1 MLYEIFIESSL
12 RTCQK
17 IQLPR
22 GPRWLKPRDK
32 ISPGASSKNTFSI
45 EGMFNHRNI
54 VLISWFCLNILG
66 PSNPRNVKV
75 QATSSVSIRVTWDE
89 PAVPNGVIKEYII
102 SYGKSK
108 DYQGHER
115 TVTGNT
121 MERVLDG
128 LDKFTTYF
136 IKVRGKTSKMGNA
149 SKILNATTN
158 EDSKYCV
165 TASGK
170 IVLSLQSRMEF
181 WQFLIKFNLF
191 CFALSRLSP
200 AQHLFIQPK
209 ISSILRQKTQP
220 YFKRKAYR
228 PHLSVTQ
235 TELDD
240 NALQTGGIKNAGFT
254 F

>member
-32 ISPGASSKNTFSI
+32 ISPGASSKNTLSI
-45 EGMFNHRNI
+45 EGMFRHRNI

-66 PSNPRNVKV
+66 PSNPQNVKV

-89 PAVPNGVIKEYII
+89 PAVPNGIIKEYII

-136 IKVRGKTSKMGNA
+136 IKVRGKTSEMGNA
-149 SKILNATTN
+149 SKILNATTY

-165 TASGK
+165 TASGEV
-170 IVLSLQSRMEF
+170 VLECMFTEQNANLTLPTLGQSFLLHSLEA
-181 WQFLIKFNLF
+181 FL
-191 CFALSRLSP
+191 
-200 AQHLFIQPK
+200 
-209 ISSILRQKTQP
+209 P
-220 YFKRKAYR
+220 YNCY
-228 PHLSVTQ
+228 
-235 TELDD
+235 
-240 NALQTGGIKNAGFT
+240 
-254 F
+254 